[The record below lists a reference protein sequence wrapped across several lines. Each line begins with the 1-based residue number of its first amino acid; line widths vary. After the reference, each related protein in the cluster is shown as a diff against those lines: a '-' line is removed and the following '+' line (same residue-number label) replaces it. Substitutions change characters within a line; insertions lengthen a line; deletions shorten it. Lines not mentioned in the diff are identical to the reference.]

1 VCTEGSGKVRK
12 FNQRPLISP
21 VFHSSAPSASSA
33 VRACLSYLVFFLRVR
48 RGLKG
53 YSTLREGIGGS
64 FLLLFLFVAVTAQ
77 AAPYPEPVHGDFVL
91 RNFRFASG
99 EALPELKLH
108 YFTLG
113 TPARNADG
121 RITNAVLLLHG
132 TNGRGT
138 GFLTDSFAGEL
149 FSSGQPLDA
158 GRWFIIVPDS
168 IGHGKSSKPSDGLRA
183 RFPRYVY
190 ADMVEAQYRLVTEGL
205 GVDHLRLIVGT
216 SMGGM
221 HAWMWAEKYPQFMDA
236 TLPLACLPVQIA
248 GRNRMERRLII
259 DAIRNDP
266 EWKGGDYDTQPQGLV
281 TAIRMIVISA
291 FGTRQLYLE
300 APTLNSTDYLLD
312 KLVQQRMRNSD
323 ANDLLYAWDASRD
336 YDPAPGLEDIRAPV
350 TAVNFEDDER
360 NPVALGVMEREIK
373 RVVQGR
379 YVLVPASDR
388 TRGHASVNDATL
400 WKDHLEELLARSA
413 R

>member
-1 VCTEGSGKVRK
+1 
-12 FNQRPLISP
+12 LL
-21 VFHSSAPSASSA
+21 A
-33 VRACLSYLVFFLRVR
+33 
-48 RGLKG
+48 
-53 YSTLREGIGGS
+53 
-64 FLLLFLFVAVTAQ
+64 FLLALFLWSGIDAQ
-77 AAPYPEPVHGDFVL
+77 GADHPQPAQGDFVL
-91 RNFRFASG
+91 RDFRFANG
-99 EALPELKLH
+99 ETLRELRLH

-113 TPARNADG
+113 TPVRNAQG
-121 RITNAVLLLHG
+121 RMTNAVLLLHG

-149 FSSGQPLDA
+149 FGSGQPLDA
-158 GRWFIIVPDS
+158 GRWFIIVPDG

-183 RFPRYVY
+183 KFPRYGY

-221 HAWMWAEKYPQFMDA
+221 HAWMWAEKYPQFMDTA
-236 TLPLACLPVQIA
+236 LPLACLPVQIA

-266 EWKGGDYDTQPQGLV
+266 EWKGGDYDAQPQGLV

-336 YDPAPGLEDIRAPV
+336 YDPAPGLEGIRAAV

-360 NPVALGVMEREIK
+360 NPVALGIMQREIK
-373 RVVQGR
+373 RVAQGR

-400 WKDHLEELLARSA
+400 WKDYLVELLAGSA